1 SISIM
6 ANIAEGFGRHTDK
19 DFANFLIIA
28 HASVSEVQ
36 SHLYVAIDL
45 DYLPEN
51 LFSDLYGLLEEVS
64 RMTLVLARH
73 VTFTR
78 AN

>member
-1 SISIM
+1 
-6 ANIAEGFGRHTDK
+6 HTDK
-19 DFANFLIIA
+19 DFANFLSIA